1 MPDALTLDD
10 KQAFLARI
18 QRDPVYFCDRILG
31 ANLWGK
37 QREIARAIMDTQF
50 VYVPS
55 CHASGKSYSS
65 AQIALWFLNSHP
77 NSIVVTTAPTGRQ
90 VRKVMWGEIRRAF
103 GQATVALG
111 GELLQTELKIDPKWY
126 AFGFSTD
133 QPTNFSGIHAD
144 WVLVICDEATGIAA
158 DIWEG
163 ITGVIANANTRLLA
177 IANPTDS
184 SSEFATRVRRGGE
197 RTQVIHISA
206 YDTPNFTTFGITESD
221 IAARTWQDKITGL
234 LPMSYLITPQF
245 VADIYERYGPGSAM
259 YISRVL
265 GRFPESSADTL
276 IPLSWVLASVERWK
290 ERSELLRQGNGPVLT
305 GDRVLGVDIA
315 RFGSDRT
322 CRTYREGSY
331 VHWQRV
337 TQQESLMQ
345 TAGRV
350 ANDLADLPDAKAN
363 LDVIGL
369 GAGVVDRLIELHLPA
384 TGVNVA
390 EKAAD
395 PDRFANV
402 RAESYWHLRTLFE
415 TGQIMIPED
424 DELINELTQLKYKIV
439 NSNGTIRLEEK
450 EEMKKR
456 LGRSCDLADS
466 LCLSF
471 YTPPEGPQFDIGFY

>member
-1 MPDALTLDD
+1 MPDTLTLED
-10 KQAFLARI
+10 KRAFADRI
-18 QRDPVYFCDRILG
+18 QRDPAWFCERILG
-31 ANLWGK
+31 AKLWGK
-37 QREIARAIMDTQF
+37 QQEIAKALVATQF

-55 CHASGKSYSS
+55 CHASGKTYSA
-65 AQIALWFLNSHP
+65 AQIALWFLYSHP

-103 GQATVALG
+103 GTAVIPLG
-111 GELLQTELKIDPKWY
+111 GELLQTELKIDPKHY

-163 ITGVIANANTRLLA
+163 ITGVITNANTRLLA
-177 IANPTDS
+177 IANPTDA

-197 RTQVIHISA
+197 RTQIIHISA

-221 IAARTWQDKITGL
+221 IAARSWRDKITGP
-234 LPMSYLITPQF
+234 LPMPYLITPQF
-245 VADIYERYGPGSAM
+245 VADIYERYGPDSAM

-265 GRFPESSADTL
+265 GRFPEASADTL
-276 IPLSWVLASVERWK
+276 IPLSWVLAAVERWK
-290 ERSELLRQGNGPVLT
+290 ERTELLRQGIATVQGT
-305 GDRVLGVDIA
+305 DKVLGVDIA
-315 RFGSDRT
+315 RFGTDRMA
-322 CRTYREGSY
+322 RTYREGAY
-331 VHWQRV
+331 THWIRV

-350 ANDLADLPDAKAN
+350 AADLADLPGVKAN

-390 EKAAD
+390 EKAND

-402 RAESYWHLRTLFE
+402 RAEAYWHLRTLFE

-466 LCLSF
+466 LCLAF
-471 YTPPEGPQFDIGFY
+471 YTPPEGPQFDIGFF

>member
-1 MPDALTLDD
+1 M
-10 KQAFLARI
+10 
-18 QRDPVYFCDRILG
+18 YFCDRILG
-31 ANLWGK
+31 AKLWGK
-37 QREIARAIMDTQF
+37 QREIARAIVDTQF

-65 AQIALWFLNSHP
+65 AQIALWFLYSHP

-197 RTQVIHISA
+197 RTQIIHISA

-221 IAARTWQDKITGL
+221 IAGRTWQDKITGP

-245 VADIYERYGPGSAM
+245 VADICERYGPDSAM

-276 IPLSWVLASVERWK
+276 IPLSWVLAAVERWK
-290 ERSELLRQGNGPVLT
+290 ERAELLRQGNGPALT

-384 TGVNVA
+384 IGVNVA

-402 RAESYWHLRTLFE
+402 RAEAYWHLRTLFE
-415 TGQIMIPED
+415 TGQVMIPED

-456 LGRSCDLADS
+456 LGKSPDLSDS
-466 LCLSF
+466 LCLA
-471 YTPPEGPQFDIGFY
+471 YYEPPEGPRFDIGFF